1 MAKVRDLIEGA
12 AAGRGA
18 FTLQGQALKDL
29 RTVLAANDKQSHRFK
44 RVSLP
49 AFVEYLKTEHKIEV
63 SPATLARYLHTTHG
77 RAWSL

>member
-1 MAKVRDLIEGA
+1 MAKVRDLIEGT

-29 RTVLAANDKQSHRFK
+29 RTVLAANDRQPHRFK

-49 AFVEYLKTEHKIEV
+49 AFVEYLKTEYKIEI
-63 SPATLARYLHTTHG
+63 STFTLARYLRRTYG
-77 RAWSL
+77 RRWAQ